1 MDHVNEFRSRLN
13 MAAEEQLSE
22 EDFIP
27 VTELDASISLEEVS
41 LDSIRQLEM
50 LAPYGMKNPKP
61 KVMIE
66 NASVSGIRKIGGNKT
81 HLKLT
86 LDKPGHS
93 LDGIG
98 FNLGLLADDISSGSK
113 VSVIGELSINE
124 WNNIRKPQIFL
135 KDIAINE
142 WQLFD
147 FRGNKQLKQWIPQLP
162 TENISFHFLMK
173 RIVRRYLFWIK
184 K

>member
-1 MDHVNEFRSRLN
+1 
-13 MAAEEQLSE
+13 MAA
-22 EDFIP
+22 I
-27 VTELDASISLEEVS
+27 
-41 LDSIRQLEM
+41 
-50 LAPYGMKNPKP
+50 
-61 KVMIE
+61 
-66 NASVSGIRKIGGNKT
+66 KT

-98 FNLGLLADDISSGSK
+98 FNLGCLADDISAGSK

-147 FRGNKQLKQWIPQLP
+147 FRGNKQLTAVDSTAANGKRFIL
-162 TENISFHFLMK
+162 SSLMN
-173 RIVRRYLFWIK
+173 RIVMLYLF
-184 K
+184 